1 MPAGSESQKK
11 KITAVEALET
21 IQKAI
26 EDGDLD
32 EFAGTEEEADFLDD
46 FYNNEAVGA
55 LLEMYDDLTLGDL
68 ADPEHENAK
77 LVHRE
82 VLDAMR
88 THALTN
94 TDAAKL
100 RDILKLPHLK
110 ALLSA
115 HDDVAN
121 ENYQPEA
128 PPITRPPSMHS
139 VRPPAFSQATEEHRL
154 VTITKKDKDVLGI
167 TVSLDDENNLIIA
180 RILAGSLADKQGLLH
195 VKDKVREVNGTEVFT
210 PEDMMLL
217 LKEAGSTVTMKV
229 VPANSNMTTCDH
241 FFIRAN
247 FTYDPRTDRL
257 IPCKKAGLPF
267 NHGDVLQVVSTDDE
281 NWWQARAVNVVQG
294 HGPVGLIPSRTLQ
307 EKRSAFV
314 QPTVSEPKT
323 NLFCG
328 LKVKKTKKINYNA
341 NNNSEYDECD
351 IKVYEEVVLTN
362 YYTRVLALVGA
373 QKVGKRALIQKL
385 INENPTKFQ
394 AAIPYTSRSIAE
406 KDVEGRGYFF
416 TDRETMEREIRENKY
431 LDYGEFDGDLYGIKF
446 STVRAI
452 IKTGRVCVMAV
463 SPKSL
468 KMLKSPDFQPYI
480 VFIAAPSIEALKVMY
495 EQHKAEL
502 ETEQMAREG
511 TIRRRKANRPTQQ
524 DLFQEEINIH
534 TVQESREI
542 EKLYRGYFDDSIVND
557 DFENTYTHLKEK
569 VSKLHKDAKW
579 IPVDW
584 RQI

>member
-1 MPAGSESQKK
+1 MPAGSGSQKK

-21 IQKAI
+21 IQDAI
-26 EDGDLD
+26 QNGDLD
-32 EFAGTEEEADFLDD
+32 DIAGSEEETDFLEN
-46 FYNNEAVGA
+46 FFNNDAVGA
-55 LLEMYDDLTLGDL
+55 LLEMYDDLTIGDL
-68 ADPEHENAK
+68 PEPAHENAK
-77 LVHRE
+77 LVYRE
-82 VLDAMR
+82 VVDAVR

-94 TDAAKL
+94 AEASQL
-100 RDILKLPHLK
+100 RDILKKPHIK
-110 ALLSA
+110 ALIAA

-121 ENYQPEA
+121 ENYTPE
-128 PPITRPPSMHS
+128 PPPVMRPPSLHS
-139 VRPPAFSQATEEHRL
+139 IRPPAFSQATEEHRL
-154 VTITKKDKDVLGI
+154 VTITKKEKDVLGI

-229 VPANSNMTTCDH
+229 VPANSNMTTRDH

-247 FTYDPRTDRL
+247 FNYDPRTDRL

-267 NHGDVLQVVSTDDE
+267 NQGDVLQVVSTDDE
-281 NWWQARAVNVVQG
+281 NWWQARAVNVDKG

-314 QPTVSEPKT
+314 QPTTVEPKT
-323 NLFCG
+323 DLFCG
-328 LKVKKTKKINYNA
+328 LKVKKTRKIKYSA
-341 NNNSEYDECD
+341 NNNSEFDECD

-362 YYTRVLALVGA
+362 YHTRVLALVGA
-373 QKVGKRALIQKL
+373 QRVGKRSLIQKL

-394 AAIPYTSRSIAE
+394 AAVPYTS
-406 KDVEGRGYFF
+406 KPMGPGDVEGHGYFY

-431 LDYGEFDGDLYGIKF
+431 LDYGEFDGYLYGIKF

-468 KMLKSPDFQPYI
+468 KMLKAPDFQPYI

-495 EQHKAEL
+495 QQHKADL
-502 ETEQMAREG
+502 EAEKDARDG
-511 TIRRRKANRPTQQ
+511 TIRRRRANRPTHQ
-524 DLFQEEINIH
+524 DLFLEEINIQ
-534 TVQESREI
+534 TVKESREI
-542 EKLYRGYFDDSIVND
+542 EKLYRGYFDDSVVND
-557 DFENTYTHLKEK
+557 DFDNTYKYLKDK

-584 RQI
+584 KQI